1 MSVHE
6 AWSLVCRL
14 FSAGTPVLQ
23 AARSVA
29 ELRACETLG
38 AAIKPTVVN
47 RRFALC
53 PYCQLRNGQI
63 FSADEGDIR
72 ATRHWSIV
80 SSMWAAQSEVYQAHR
95 HHPQARMCRYRKYAA
110 GRHSPIVADVWR
122 PAHTCPANFPNS
134 GCSGLGSRPELLCQA
149 LPTMALMS

>member
-6 AWSLVCRL
+6 AWSLVRRL
-14 FSAGTPVLQ
+14 FSGGTPVLQ

-38 AAIKPTVVN
+38 AAIKPTLVN
-47 RRFALC
+47 RTFALC

-63 FSADEGDIR
+63 SSADEEDIR

-80 SSMWAAQSEVYQAHR
+80 SSM
-95 HHPQARMCRYRKYAA
+95 
-110 GRHSPIVADVWR
+110 
-122 PAHTCPANFPNS
+122 
-134 GCSGLGSRPELLCQA
+134 
-149 LPTMALMS
+149 

>member
-14 FSAGTPVLQ
+14 FSGGRPVLR
-23 AARSVA
+23 AALSAA

-47 RRFALC
+47 RTFALC

-63 FSADEGDIR
+63 FSADEEGQICLCPECGRIPITANDR
-72 ATRHWSIV
+72 GAVRLDEHWL
-80 SSMWAAQSEVYQAHR
+80 R
-95 HHPQARMCRYRKYAA
+95 
-110 GRHSPIVADVWR
+110 
-122 PAHTCPANFPNS
+122 
-134 GCSGLGSRPELLCQA
+134 
-149 LPTMALMS
+149 